1 MATISINGPGALDSG
16 LSCDDLHF
24 QKRPPHRS
32 PQEDPPAG
40 GQIPE
45 TRAARVCQTEAVFG
59 NLTGWHLIILS
70 VIWII
75 PLVVTVVSIAR
86 DQVASGTARA
96 VWVLIALLFPWLGLI
111 LWFTIGRKPAPTA

>member
-1 MATISINGPGALDSG
+1 M
-16 LSCDDLHF
+16 
-24 QKRPPHRS
+24 
-32 PQEDPPAG
+32 
-40 GQIPE
+40 
-45 TRAARVCQTEAVFG
+45 FG